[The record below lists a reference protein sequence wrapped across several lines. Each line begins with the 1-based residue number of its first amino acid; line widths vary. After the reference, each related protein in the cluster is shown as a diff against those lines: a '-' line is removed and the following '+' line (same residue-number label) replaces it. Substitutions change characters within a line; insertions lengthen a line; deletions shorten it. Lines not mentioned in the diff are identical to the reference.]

1 MKTRGFF
8 DQNILMPCVLSL
20 VVVWSVPSFVRADR
34 IILKNGGVLEGT
46 ITDSTGTTKTG
57 NTASRTVVV
66 KLASGGAVAVATSE
80 IEKTERQN
88 AANEEYAW
96 RSLQTPDTVEA
107 HLALAEWCKKQSPQ
121 TPEITAGRELH
132 LNRVLDLDSENE
144 TARQGLGYIKVDG
157 AWTTRDQEM
166 KRQGRVLYHGRYV
179 TQQEYEL
186 AEKKRSGKQTSN
198 NWFRQIRNLVGMLG
212 GPQTEEAKRV
222 LENLKDPGAV
232 PALEKMVLQNQPLP
246 VKVTLIRALSSIG
259 NAESLSILADVA
271 VDDPME
277 EARLA
282 SIDYLKKHD
291 RTKAAAQI
299 CSRFRDRDNS
309 NARICRIGY
318 ALGQIGDPG
327 AIGPLIDN
335 LVTSHRIQLSGGST
349 AGGGSMS
356 LSPTFSSGPNRN
368 GGGFSFGGDGP
379 QYETRYYN
387 NAEVHDA
394 LVTLVELSGTKVDY
408 GYNVTAWKKW
418 FAAMNRTR
426 PFDARRD

>member
-8 DQNILMPCVLSL
+8 AQNIPMLCVLSL
-20 VVVWSVPSFVRADR
+20 VGVWTVPSSVRADR
-34 IILKNGGVLEGT
+34 ILLKNGGVLEGT
-46 ITDSTGTTKTG
+46 IAESTGIAKTG
-57 NTASRTVVV
+57 NTASRTVIVR
-66 KLASGGAVAVATSE
+66 LASGGAVAIAASD
-80 IEKTERQN
+80 IERTERQN
-88 AANEEYAW
+88 LVNEEYAW

-121 TPEITAGRELH
+121 TPELTAGRELH

-144 TARQGLGYIKVDG
+144 TARQGLGYMKVDG
-157 AWTTRDQEM
+157 AWTTREQEM

-186 AEKKRSGKQTSN
+186 AEKKRTSKLTSN
-198 NWFRQIRNLVGMLG
+198 NWFRQVRNLVSALG
-212 GPQTEEAKRV
+212 GPQTDEAKRV
-222 LENLKDPGAV
+222 LENLKDPAAV
-232 PALEKMVLQNQPLP
+232 PALEKLVLQNQPLP
-246 VKVTLIRALSSIG
+246 VKITLIRALSSIG
-259 NAESLSILADVA
+259 NADAISILADVA
-271 VDDPME
+271 VDDPLE

-291 RTKAAAQI
+291 RTKAASQI

-349 AGGGSMS
+349 AGGGAMT
-356 LSPTFSSGPNRN
+356 LAPTFSNAPNRG
-368 GGGFSFGGDGP
+368 GGGFSFGGGGP
-379 QYETRYYN
+379 QYETRLYN

-394 LVTLVELSGTKVDY
+394 LVTLVELSGPKVDY
-408 GYNVTAWKKW
+408 GYNVEAWKKW
-418 FAAMNRTR
+418 FAAVNRTR
-426 PFDARRD
+426 PFDARRN